1 MPKSRSRSGQ
11 TCPKAFQ
18 SALDALDVIGRWEW
32 DAATDCARS
41 DAFVALLFD
50 VDPEEADVG
59 VPLTHYVD
67 AIHPEDRERVLD
79 LIRRSA
85 SEGST
90 FLTEYRVISVD
101 GQTRWVLARGRFTA
115 DHQGRPVGGGG
126 ILVDI
131 TSMRMSEGTFGDS
144 MLCPGETPLD
154 RAAEHAIAAQEAIAE
169 LRDPALK
176 AQADALLMSLGRK
189 LAQQEVQ
196 DRHRHMN

>member
-1 MPKSRSRSGQ
+1 M
-11 TCPKAFQ
+11 
-18 SALDALDVIGRWEW
+18 
-32 DAATDCARS
+32 
-41 DAFVALLFD
+41 ALLFD
-50 VDPEEADVG
+50 VDPDQAEVG

-144 MLCPGETPLD
+144 MLYPGETPLD
-154 RAAEHAIAAQEAIAE
+154 RAADHAIAAQEAIAE
-169 LRDPALK
+169 LRDPDLK
-176 AQADALLMSLGRK
+176 AQADALLISLGRR

-196 DRHRHMN
+196 ARRRNMN